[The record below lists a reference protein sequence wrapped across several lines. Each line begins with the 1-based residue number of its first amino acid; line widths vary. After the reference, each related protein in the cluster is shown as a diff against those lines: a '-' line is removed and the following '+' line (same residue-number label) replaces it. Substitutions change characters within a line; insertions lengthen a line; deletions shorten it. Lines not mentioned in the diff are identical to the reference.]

1 MCRIAGIIGTDRS
14 TISQDIGLMTNA
26 MHRGGPDDAGFY
38 IDDNFPLAF
47 GHRRL
52 SIIDLSDAGHQPM
65 HNVNDTL
72 VICFNGEIYNY
83 LSLREQLIAKGHI
96 FKSHSDTEVILNGYS
111 EWGIAA
117 LLEKLNGMFAFLL
130 FDKTAKK
137 LIAARDSAGIK
148 PLYYSQYA
156 GKLYF
161 SSEIRGF
168 KAVNPNWPENPYWGV
183 WFLSFGFLPE
193 PNTTLNQVSHLP
205 KGHYLEYFFDN
216 ESYAI
221 HPFYQDEFKI
231 EITNREEAIRLT
243 KETITKAIEDHLI
256 ADVPVGV
263 FLSGGLDSSIIT
275 TVAQKKHKEKLNSL
289 SIYFEDEQY
298 SEKHYQDLVMKRTG
312 VIHRSFKVT
321 NEEYQAELPNIL
333 EAMDQPSIDG
343 VNTYFISKYARETG
357 LKVVLSGLGADEL
370 FGGYS
375 TFDNKVEKL
384 RKVRLAAGVI
394 SAVYGKYPLKKV
406 SYLEQD
412 RWYNSYLLNR
422 GLFTPS
428 DTAKITGFT
437 KEKVNS
443 ILDCYPEQK
452 IYTNLE
458 KQNKVSFLETSIYMQ
473 NQLLRDSDVYSMWHG
488 LELRVPFLDKN
499 VIQLARSIEPSIKY
513 NASQKKY
520 LMVAAFKNDLP
531 REVWDRKK
539 QGFGFPFEK
548 WFNNNKYLNNA
559 ALLPENWRKDFV
571 KNRITFSRA
580 WAIFLQRSFS
590 QNLQLELDYPD
601 RVPKTLFTYL
611 CAFSATGG
619 IEKVNGNIL
628 KTISDKDSS
637 RELSEAI
644 SLHDSSI
651 DTRYFNR
658 YRFKGFGGRNYSYIK
673 HFLTCNLPWEHVIVG
688 HINLLPVAWIL
699 KERKPSIKISVLAHG
714 IEVWKTLSQFNKG
727 ILKNADKII
736 SVSEYTKQ
744 KLIELNGICAEKIV
758 VKPNCLDPFFLKN
771 EQFNKPTYLL
781 RKYGL
786 TGGEKIVLSVS
797 RISFNDRYKGYDR
810 VLQSIAD
817 LKSRIPNVLYLIC
830 GKATEDENAYL
841 EDLVEK
847 LGVRE
852 NVRMVGF
859 VKDDELQDHY
869 MLADVFALPSKEE
882 GFGIVFIEAAA
893 CGVPVIAGNED
904 ASKEALLNGEIGT
917 LVNPEDI
924 HAISVAI
931 EKAIIN
937 PQQKNVLQEKVWN
950 VYDFS
955 KYKNGSVF

>member
-1 MCRIAGIIGTDRS
+1 MCRIAGIIGTDKS
-14 TISQDIGLMTNA
+14 SISQDIRLMTNA
-26 MHRGGPDDAGFY
+26 MFRGGPDDVGFY
-38 IDDNFPLAF
+38 NDDFFSLSL

-52 SIIDLSDAGHQPM
+52 SIIDLSNAGHQPM
-65 HNVNDTL
+65 HDINEKL

-83 LSLREQLIAKGHI
+83 ISLREQLKSKGHI
-96 FKSHSDTEVILNGYS
+96 FKSNSDTEVILNGYT
-111 EWGIAA
+111 EWGIAE
-117 LLEKLNGMFAFLL
+117 LLKKLNGMFAFLL
-130 FDKTAKK
+130 FDKSAKK

-148 PLYYSQYA
+148 PLYYSRYA
-156 GKLYF
+156 GRLYF

-168 KAVNPNWPENPYWGV
+168 KAVNPNWPEDPHWGV

-193 PNTTLNQVSHLP
+193 PHTTLSQVSHLP
-205 KGHYLEYFFDN
+205 KGHYLEYQFENDD
-216 ESYAI
+216 YKI
-221 HPFYQDEFKI
+221 YPFNQDEFKI
-231 EITNREEAIRLT
+231 EITNREDAIRLT
-243 KETITKAIEDHLI
+243 KETITTAIEEHLI

-275 TVAQKKHKEKLNSL
+275 TVAQKIHKEKLNSL

-298 SEKHYQDLVMKRTG
+298 SEKQYQDLVIQKTG

-321 NEEYQAELPNIL
+321 NEEYQAELPYIL

-343 VNTYFISKYARETG
+343 VNTYFISKYAKETG

-384 RKVRLAAGVI
+384 RKVKLAARIV
-394 SAVYGKYPLKKV
+394 SAVYGKYPLKKI

-437 KEKVNS
+437 KEKVNF
-443 ILDCYPEQK
+443 ILDSYPKQD
-452 IYTNLE
+452 IYKNLE
-458 KQNKVSFLETSIYMQ
+458 KKNKISFLETSIYMQ

-499 VIQLARSIEPSIKY
+499 VIQLARSIDPSIKY
-513 NASQKKY
+513 NRAQKKY
-520 LMVAAFKNDLP
+520 LMVQAFKNDLP
-531 REVWDRKK
+531 RKVWDRQK
-539 QGFGFPFEK
+539 QGFGFPFDK
-548 WFNNNKYLNNA
+548 WFNNNKYLNNS
-559 ALLPENWRKDFV
+559 ALLPKNWQRDFENR
-571 KNRITFSRA
+571 RISFSRA
-580 WAIFLQRSFS
+580 WAIFLQRSLS
-590 QNLQLELDYPD
+590 QNVKLEIDYPN
-601 RVPKTLFTYL
+601 RVPRTLFTYL

-628 KTISDKDSS
+628 RTLSDKNSS
-637 RELSEAI
+637 KELSEAI
-644 SLHDSSI
+644 SLHDNSI

-658 YRFKGFGGRNYSYIK
+658 FRFKGFGGRNISFII
-673 HFLTCNLPWEHVIVG
+673 HFLKCDIPWEHVIIG

-699 KERKPSIKISVLAHG
+699 KKRKPSIKVSLLAHG
-714 IEVWKTLSQFNKG
+714 IEVWKTLSLFNRG
-727 ILKNADKII
+727 VLKKVDTII

-758 VKPNCLDPFFLKN
+758 VKPNSLDPFFTKN
-771 EQFNKPTYLL
+771 QQFKKPTYLL

-786 TGGEKIVLSVS
+786 SGNEKIVLSVS
-797 RISFNDRYKGYDR
+797 RISFHDRYKGYDR
-810 VLQSIAD
+810 VLQSIAE
-817 LKSRIPNVLYLIC
+817 LKSVIPNILYLIC
-830 GKATEDENAYL
+830 GKATIEEKTFL
-841 EDLVEK
+841 ERLIES
-847 LGVRE
+847 LGIKD
-852 NVRMVGF
+852 NVKMVGF
-859 VKDDELQDHY
+859 LQQDELQDHY
-869 MLADVFALPSKEE
+869 LLADVFALPSKEE

-904 ASKEALLNGEIGT
+904 ASIEALLNGELGS
-917 LVNPEDI
+917 LVDPDDI
-924 HAISVAI
+924 NAISVAI
-931 EKAIIN
+931 EKAIIS
-937 PQQKNVLQEKVWN
+937 PQQKYILQDKVWD

-955 KYKNGSVF
+955 KYKNDSIF